1 MCCRNINRYTLG
13 SGTRLEIDV
22 NVFNGAEDAFEAI
35 LFLQLPKEVDFVNIE
50 RSDSSESSVL
60 CSPPTDETGYVLRCD
75 LGNPLPAYKKA
86 VFRILLQP
94 NAVQARE
101 NAAVAAAA
109 GKFCP
114 QKSTIFVKISKKFW
128 EFFRR
133 KSQEFT
139 GFLPGSQQHQSGR
152 SGTDERQ
159 QIGHLV
165 TYPSGDGPLHSRV
178 ISII

>member
-1 MCCRNINRYTLG
+1 M
-13 SGTRLEIDV
+13 
-22 NVFNGAEDAFEAI
+22 
-35 LFLQLPKEVDFVNIE
+35 DFVNIE

-114 QKSTIFVKISKKFW
+114 QKSTIFVWKFQRNFGIFLGEKVKSSLDFYLEVNSTNPEDPAQTKDNNLAIS
-128 EFFRR
+128 
-133 KSQEFT
+133 
-139 GFLPGSQQHQSGR
+139 LPIQVE
-152 SGTDERQ
+152 TD
-159 QIGHLV
+159 L
-165 TYPSGDGPLHSRV
+165 
-178 ISII
+178 SIRG